1 MTTYPQPAE
10 TNAVRWLIAALSI
23 GVSLAVIIAIA
34 LGPAASAA
42 PHQPTFLARV
52 NVALNASAG
61 VFLLAGFVFVR
72 AGKVA
77 QHKRCMLTAF
87 GLSSAF
93 LVSYL
98 LHHAQVGSIPFRG
111 TGALRTLYFGILIP
125 HILLAAGIVPLAL
138 FTLYRGWTGRIAAH
152 RRIARYTFPLWLFV
166 SVSGV
171 VVYAML
177 YYV

>member
-1 MTTYPQPAE
+1 VTTLRQPAE
-10 TNAVRWLIAALSI
+10 TGAVRWLIAALSV
-23 GVSLAVIIAIA
+23 GVSLAVVIALA

-42 PHQPTFLARV
+42 PLQPTLLARI

-61 VFLLAGFVFVR
+61 VFLLAGFAFIR
-72 AGKVA
+72 AGNVT

-93 LVSYL
+93 LVGYL

-111 TGALRTLYFGILIP
+111 TGALRTVYFTILIP

-152 RRIARYTFPLWLFV
+152 RRIARYTLPLWLFV
-166 SVSGV
+166 SASGV
-171 VVYAML
+171 AVYGLL
-177 YYV
+177 YYA